1 MKKVKHIFNEALA
14 KKLSNSGYRI
24 ISIRKDYK
32 NKDRFVFVFEET
44 EPFIKAFTTLS
55 NNK

>member
-14 KKLSNSGYRI
+14 KNLSNNGYRI

-32 NKDRFVFVFEET
+32 NKERFVFIFEET
-44 EPFIKAFTTLS
+44 ESFIKEFTALS
-55 NNK
+55 NKR